1 MTQKETTQVKMK
13 QFLAIYDTLALKNI
27 HYSFRSRNMKT
38 AKDWVKLNFN
48 FDIVSNMKIIKE

>member
-1 MTQKETTQVKMK
+1 MK